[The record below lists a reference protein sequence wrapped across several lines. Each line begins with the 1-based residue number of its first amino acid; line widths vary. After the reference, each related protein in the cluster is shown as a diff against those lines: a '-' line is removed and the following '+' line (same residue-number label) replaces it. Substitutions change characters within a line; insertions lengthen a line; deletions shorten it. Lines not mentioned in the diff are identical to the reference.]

1 MKSNTLLTKVAGAAV
16 VALVVATTTLASP
29 VDEPQYLGRNLNY
42 WMSVIRDRN
51 QDMIS
56 LAFEAIRWL
65 GPEARAAVPD
75 LTALI
80 EAPFTPIR
88 IGKDS
93 QKVIASKL
101 YEIEVR
107 AGAIDALASIGESAS
122 PAALSLV
129 RWALMPHVVVENI
142 RNMDDQEL
150 FIELAIMDT
159 EQRMRVAGAIPEF
172 GRDASPVIAGLL
184 SSPDAEK
191 ATGLSHSLFRHG
203 KPHPESCAF
212 TGFGFNIEPSSMP
225 FRKCVDNREPEA
237 GADRSFGGEKWLED
251 TIPDFW
257 RDSRTVIGD
266 FDPDPAV
273 G

>member
-29 VDEPQYLGRNLNY
+29 VDEPQYLGRNLTS

-184 SSPDAEK
+184 ISPDAEERK
-191 ATGLSHSLFRHG
+191 LGVAILSEHALPIASKLLSSPKCDERQL
-203 KPHPESCAF
+203 
-212 TGFGFNIEPSSMP
+212 GFIILRDMDLVVA
-225 FRKCVDNREPEA
+225 KIYLD
-237 GADRSFGGEKWLED
+237 WLQK
-251 TIPDFW
+251 TIVCD
-257 RDSRTVIGD
+257 
-266 FDPDPAV
+266 AN
-273 G
+273 